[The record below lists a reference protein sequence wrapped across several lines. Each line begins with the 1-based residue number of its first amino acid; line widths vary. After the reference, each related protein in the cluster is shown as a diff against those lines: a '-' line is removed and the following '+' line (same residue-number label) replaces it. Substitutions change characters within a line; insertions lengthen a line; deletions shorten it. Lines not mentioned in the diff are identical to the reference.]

1 MANIDKKIGIFPETG
16 TSGYPRIEF
25 TGSGNIPITIETLDD
40 NSLNF
45 KSSLNSSILRI
56 YPSGTVSGPSGN
68 FTQSLQLNGTGVS
81 VSGHTHTSSNITDFN
96 SSVSGLLPVTSI
108 IAGSNI
114 TVSNNNRI
122 FTISSSG
129 NAINRGSFLLTS
141 SSGTFNVSGGYT
153 VGSLDV
159 FLNGVK
165 LFSGGDYTANN
176 GTSFTLTETATSGS
190 VVEYIASATS
200 SAGSSNSTQSY
211 SRSWFLS

>member
-1 MANIDKKIGIFPETG
+1 MPNIIKHKKNSVAGTVPATGVLDQAELAINIADGKFYTKNSSNVVINLGVTSISG
-16 TSGYPRIEF
+16 TS
-25 TGSGNIPITIETLDD
+25 IT
-40 NSLNF
+40 
-45 KSSLNSSILRI
+45 
-56 YPSGTVSGPSGN
+56 PASGN
-68 FTQSLQLNGTGVS
+68 FSTLLVNGTGVS

-96 SSVSGLLPVTSI
+96 SSVSGLLPVKNI

-114 TVSNNNRI
+114 TLSNNSGI

-129 NAINRGSFLLTS
+129 NSINRGAFLLTS

-165 LFSGGDYTANN
+165 LFASGDYTASN
-176 GTSFTLTETATSGS
+176 GTSFTLTEIATSGS
-190 VVEYIASATS
+190 VVEYIASTTS

-211 SRSWFLS
+211 SRGWFLS

>member
-1 MANIDKKIGIFPETG
+1 MPNIIQHKRSSISGVVPVATGLSQGELAINIADGKFYTKNNANVVINLGVTSISG
-16 TSGYPRIEF
+16 TS
-25 TGSGNIPITIETLDD
+25 IT
-40 NSLNF
+40 
-45 KSSLNSSILRI
+45 
-56 YPSGTVSGPSGN
+56 PASGN
-68 FTQSLQLNGTGVS
+68 FINSLQVNGTGVS
-81 VSGHTHTSSNITDFN
+81 ISGHAHTSSNITDFN
-96 SSVSGLLPVTSI
+96 SSVSGLLPVKNI

-114 TVSNNNRI
+114 TVSNNNGI

-129 NAINRGSFLLTS
+129 NTISRGSFLLTS

-165 LFSGGDYTANN
+165 LFGGGDYTASN

-190 VVEYIASATS
+190 VVEYIASTTS